1 MKIQKFL
8 KMIHSFFVITAP
20 CCNFVEYAIFVKFP
34 LIISQVYHYE
44 FMVTYFCTSEILL
57 MKRTL
62 TVDLIFILSWLL
74 SGAFDKCFIIIVLFT
89 ISICFKHSW
98 ISSFVKHFLIIDS
111 GSKFEHLTF
120 VISTRL

>member
-1 MKIQKFL
+1 
-8 KMIHSFFVITAP
+8 MIHSFFVITAP

-89 ISICFKHSW
+89 INMLQT
-98 ISSFVKHFLIIDS
+98 FLD
-111 GSKFEHLTF
+111 FFLCQTF
-120 VISTRL
+120 FNY